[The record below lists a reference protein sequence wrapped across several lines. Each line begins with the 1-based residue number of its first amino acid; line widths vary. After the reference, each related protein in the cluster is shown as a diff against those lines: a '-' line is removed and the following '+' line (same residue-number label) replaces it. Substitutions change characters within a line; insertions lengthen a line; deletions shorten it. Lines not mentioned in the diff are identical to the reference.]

1 MGAVRDMGPAWIEV
15 GASTVIGEASPGE
28 WVAVAL
34 DVNHAVTGG
43 SS

>member
-1 MGAVRDMGPAWIEV
+1 MCAGRDKGPGWIEV
-15 GASTVIGEASPGE
+15 GASTVGREEFPGE

-34 DVNHAVTGG
+34 DVNHAVTRG